1 MDNNSIYTQEEQDL
15 LKLSQTTR
23 KKIIEDMTKNGIPS
37 YKEVEVLNQVLASLD
52 KSVNDAATIRQ
63 KHQDSNARAETIA
76 SVVEIL
82 KQVKEQNALVAGREN
97 LDDVELD
104 IEFIPV
110 DIVPGEQDMD
120 QRQFTLDEMM
130 EEEEK

>member
-120 QRQFTLDEMM
+120 QRQLTLDEMM

>member
-82 KQVKEQNALVAGREN
+82 KQVKEQNALVAGRES

>member
-63 KHQDSNARAETIA
+63 KHQDSNARAE
-76 SVVEIL
+76 
-82 KQVKEQNALVAGREN
+82 N

>member
-63 KHQDSNARAETIA
+63 KHQDNARAETIA

>member
-120 QRQFTLDEMM
+120 QRQFTLYEMM